1 MIDRPVTL
9 PKPINELVARAL
21 ELCKHMLPV
30 CDVFYPFA
38 AIYDN
43 GRIGCVFSDES
54 NTRKRES
61 QLIEQ
66 LQWRIIDATTDSNSY
81 SVLVYAATVNTQDSK
96 TLDAIAVATATPNHE
111 ERLLLYPYYKVDG
124 KVVISPPIDAVT
136 R

>member
-124 KVVISPPIDAVT
+124 NVVISPPIDAVT

>member
-21 ELCKHMLPV
+21 ALCEHMLPV

>member
-1 MIDRPVTL
+1 
-9 PKPINELVARAL
+9 
-21 ELCKHMLPV
+21 MLPV